1 MLLYVLHIS
10 HGSHDPLVID
20 DLAGAARRYPL
31 AALALSL
38 AVLGL
43 GGLPPLAGFMS
54 KWQIFAAGFETHNP
68 LLEWLVVF
76 AALNSALSLAY
87 YVPLVNAMYRLEPS
101 ARVKTGLRMPPL
113 MAVPLVVLGLAVV
126 ALGVWPS
133 LMNGLTAPAAHV
145 LLAGF
150 IH

>member
-1 MLLYVLHIS
+1 MSRWSMRCI
-10 HGSHDPLVID
+10 
-20 DLAGAARRYPL
+20 
-31 AALALSL
+31 ALSH
-38 AVLGL
+38 
-43 GGLPPLAGFMS
+43 LPAF
-54 KWQIFAAGFETHNP
+54 
-68 LLEWLVVF
+68 
-76 AALNSALSLAY
+76 
-87 YVPLVNAMYRLEPS
+87 
-101 ARVKTGLRMPPL
+101 KTGLRMPPL